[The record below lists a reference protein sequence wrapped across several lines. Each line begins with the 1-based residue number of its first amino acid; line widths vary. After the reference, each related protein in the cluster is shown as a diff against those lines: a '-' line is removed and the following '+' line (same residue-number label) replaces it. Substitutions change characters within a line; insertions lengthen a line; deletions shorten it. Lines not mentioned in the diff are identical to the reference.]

1 MRARHN
7 FFSSDTVVAL
17 PTRCLERAMI
27 TNPRSVFASDLH
39 MGNRWSNFREFH
51 AFLKSVDEP
60 QHLYLVGDI
69 IDGWCFRRGRHWSQD
84 NNNLIRKMLSLA
96 KHGCNVQYV
105 VGNHDDFLIQYVGQE
120 FGRLEVSRE
129 VIHTA
134 ADGRRYLVLHG
145 DQFDLIAKAAP
156 ALYLLGDLGYAALL
170 RANVL
175 VNAVRKVF
183 RRPYWSF
190 SAWAKCRTKTLVN
203 FLNDFENLLTRYAA
217 EKGCQGVITG
227 HTHTPIVKQIN
238 GIVYGIVYVNCG
250 DFQERATVLVEHA
263 DGDLELVDLQVV
275 KLACAVAA

>member
-1 MRARHN
+1 MTFGRGDHILLMRARHN
-7 FFSSDTVVAL
+7 LFSSDMVVAW
-17 PTRCLERAMI
+17 PTRCLERTMI

-60 QHLYLVGDI
+60 EHLYLVGDI
-69 IDGWCFRRGRHWSQD
+69 IDGWCFRRGWHWSQD

-120 FGRLEVSRE
+120 FGRLEVIRE

-156 ALYLLGDLGYAALL
+156 VLYLLGDLGYAALL
-170 RANVL
+170 R
-175 VNAVRKVF
+175 RM
-183 RRPYWSF
+183 YWSTPCARSSGVLTGR
-190 SAWAKCRTKTLVN
+190 SAHGRS
-203 FLNDFENLLTRYAA
+203 
-217 EKGCQGVITG
+217 
-227 HTHTPIVKQIN
+227 
-238 GIVYGIVYVNCG
+238 
-250 DFQERATVLVEHA
+250 
-263 DGDLELVDLQVV
+263 
-275 KLACAVAA
+275 AVPRRW